1 MSASR
6 GRMAWTPRPRAPCRI
21 LRRVVAGEK
30 AERLGPVLTLLRAT
44 SGLEPSGND
53 CGHAGYQGSGDDA
66 EGADK
71 GNDNEGEIPG
81 HGCSGRTPHRSLGG
95 RQVRAI
101 AHRSC
106 VVADTIR
113 YGLWLSNATRCGSP
127 STATPAGGA
136 PVVNGCSPTSCK
148 TQGEAG
154 RWGSQSAW
162 GAELRK
168 GLSGLL
174 RPHAS
179 NGAWRTSTPMACRRN
194 TRCGGMQGVAQCS
207 SRYSPA
213 RLPCSS
219 AQTSVVRTSRPSA
232 GRR

>member
-1 MSASR
+1 
-6 GRMAWTPRPRAPCRI
+6 MAWTPRPRAPCRI

-148 TQGEAG
+148 TQGKLGGGGRSPRGGPSCGRGCRACSVPTHPTAPGEPPPQWPAG
-154 RWGSQSAW
+154 ATLDAAGCKESHSA
-162 GAELRK
+162 
-168 GLSGLL
+168 
-174 RPHAS
+174 PHAT
-179 NGAWRTSTPMACRRN
+179 ARPDCH
-194 TRCGGMQGVAQCS
+194 
-207 SRYSPA
+207 A
-213 RLPCSS
+213 RLPRQALF
-219 AQTSVVRTSRPSA
+219 AQAARALGGAS
-232 GRR
+232 